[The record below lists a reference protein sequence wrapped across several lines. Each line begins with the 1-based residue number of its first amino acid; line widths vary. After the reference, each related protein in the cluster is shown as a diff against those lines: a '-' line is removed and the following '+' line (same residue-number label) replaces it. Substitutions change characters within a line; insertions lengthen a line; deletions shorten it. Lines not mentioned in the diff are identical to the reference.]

1 MVIIIFLQ
9 KSANLSED
17 TLWEVVTS
25 WQDALSS
32 RDIHMDNELLK
43 KCAEIIH
50 ASVSSTID
58 DETLVEGLEAYA
70 EIVSK
75 LILCSIE
82 FHDESDDQKYEYA
95 DHLISTIFQ
104 YFQNN
109 FESGLAKTYEMCS
122 FIESING
129 NLITDST
136 AQSLTI
142 AFGAIESEDVIT
154 ELFKE
159 TIFKFRVISKMTC
172 NIKEN
177 RKSLDITVDSIDEE
191 YTEDYCDLDENLLKK
206 WSKLILDNIY
216 DGIRVSSLGY
226 TLLEIAEVKI

>member
-1 MVIIIFLQ
+1 MT
-9 KSANLSED
+9 D
-17 TLWEVVTS
+17 
-25 WQDALSS
+25 
-32 RDIHMDNELLK
+32 ELLT

-50 ASVSSTID
+50 ENVSSAID
-58 DETLVEGLEAYA
+58 DETLIDGLEAYA

-82 FHDESDDQKYEYA
+82 YHDESDDQKYENA

-104 YFQNN
+104 YFQKN
-109 FESGLAKTYEMCS
+109 FESGLAKTYELCS

-136 AQSLTI
+136 ANYLTVSE
-142 AFGAIESEDVIT
+142 FGTIETEDVVT

-159 TIFKFRVISKMTC
+159 TVFKFRVIFKMTC

-177 RKSLDITVDSIDEE
+177 RKNLDITVDNNDEE
-191 YTEDYCDLDENLLKK
+191 YTEDYCDLDETLLKK
-206 WSKLILDNIY
+206 WSKLILDSIY
-216 DGIRVSSLGY
+216 DGIKVSSLGY
-226 TLLEIAEVKI
+226 SLLQVVEVSIYTNTVCCIS